1 MEASASTLSKY
12 EGNSRWLR
20 EHYEDLKKSFR
31 DEWVAVLNCEV
42 VDSDKDLRALVD
54 RLRKKYPEKYG
65 EIAIEFVTEKEIE
78 LILHSELS

>member
-1 MEASASTLSKY
+1 
-12 EGNSRWLR
+12 
-20 EHYEDLKKSFR
+20 
-31 DEWVAVLNCEV
+31 V

-54 RLRKKYPEKYG
+54 RLRKKYSEKYG